1 MATLTAESYRQPFF
15 DASDQLFVRCLK
27 GASTLGV
34 LLAVAILLA
43 PVRERVINRVE
54 QLPARYARLIL
65 EPPKPKLA
73 TPAGLTPS
81 PGQSPLAIPEKPS
94 GGGGGGGGGDQSATA
109 KLIRPAPAGAP
120 SPAARPEAAGALAPD
135 VGMVGRARAQTEV
148 RATLASSTRALS
160 STLAGLSSSLGAV
173 SGERPAA
180 PRAGGGRARAVRS
193 ARSDDQLA
201 GVSTA
206 LASGS
211 GTADLGS
218 SVVVGSLVALGD
230 LSAGGGSSG
239 SGGGSGGGIGGG
251 LGGGFGDGVGPGS
264 GGGTGGGSGG
274 GVGSGTGGGTGP
286 GSGGGGRRG
295 AYAPGVYRSN
305 ASLLAVIQRYAAG
318 IQYCYGNELKRQEGL
333 SGKLVVALTV
343 AASGEVLEA
352 TIVENTI
359 PSSRLAACALAQI
372 KEWRFPPI
380 EYGVTAFQAPFVFTP
395 PR

>member
-1 MATLTAESYRQPFF
+1 MATLTAETYRQPFF
-15 DASDQLFVRCLK
+15 DPCDRLFLRCLQ
-27 GASTLGV
+27 GASTLGA
-34 LLAVAILLA
+34 LLAIAILVA
-43 PVRERVINRVE
+43 PIRERVFDKVE

-65 EPPKPKLA
+65 EPPKPRAA

-81 PGQSPLAIPEKPS
+81 PAQSPLAIPGKPS
-94 GGGGGGGGGDQSATA
+94 GGGGGGGGGDEGPEARV
-109 KLIRPAPAGAP
+109 IRPEPAGGV
-120 SPAARPEAAGALAPD
+120 SPAVRTPDPVGALAPD
-135 VGMVGRARAQTEV
+135 AGQVGRARAQSEV
-148 RATLASSTRALS
+148 RATLARSTSALS

-180 PRAGGGRARAVRS
+180 PRAGGARARAVRS
-193 ARSDDQLA
+193 ARSDDQLSRVSA
-201 GVSTA
+201 GLVD
-206 LASGS
+206 GF
-211 GTADLGS
+211 GGADLGN

-230 LSAGGGSSG
+230 LSASGVGRSSG
-239 SGGGSGGGIGGG
+239 SGGGFGSGI
-251 LGGGFGDGVGPGS
+251 GDGVGAGS

-274 GVGSGTGGGTGP
+274 GVGSGAGGGTGP
-286 GSGGGGRRG
+286 GSGGGGKRG

-352 TIVENTI
+352 TIVE
-359 PSSRLAACALAQI
+359 SSIGSGRLAACALAQI
-372 KEWRFPPI
+372 REWRFPPI
-380 EYGVTAFQAPFVFTP
+380 DFGVTAFQAPFVFTP